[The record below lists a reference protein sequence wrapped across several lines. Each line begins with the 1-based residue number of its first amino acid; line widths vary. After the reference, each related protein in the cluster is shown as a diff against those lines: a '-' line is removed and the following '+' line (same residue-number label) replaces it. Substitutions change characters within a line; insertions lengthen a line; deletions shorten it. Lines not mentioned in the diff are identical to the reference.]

1 MDITV
6 LVLRQICQILH
17 LSNKVVQLIVC
28 IDLCIAEKIWL
39 LVLKFERI
47 FNAREFMSVLTGYLD
62 MLVAFLTI

>member
-17 LSNKVVQLIVC
+17 LLNKVVQLIVC
-28 IDLCIAEKIWL
+28 KDLCIAEKIWL